1 MERSVK
7 GLKKK
12 SNKGS
17 LRKKRI
23 SLFFIAVL
31 ALFLLFASLISGFM
45 LVLVKKPLHGFF
57 EKKYVYKIGAD
68 NVKTRKTLSYAKN
81 SVFRDG
87 VMYVNFSYVS
97 ELCGFSVSG
106 DNDEFRFF
114 LRNDRADR
122 ILLKKGSS
130 TAVLSG
136 ASIQMDGKA
145 YIGSNGEL
153 FVPCSFINVYIDG
166 ISVEA
171 DEKNDHRINV
181 LYSSEGEFG
190 LTVSAPDE
198 CDTVLK
204 PLGQIQ

>member
-1 MERSVK
+1 MK

-12 SNKGS
+12 SKKGS

-23 SLFFIAVL
+23 LLFFIAVL
-31 ALFLLFASLISGFM
+31 ALFLLFTSLISGFM

-57 EKKYVYKIGAD
+57 EKKYVYKVGAD
-68 NVKTRKTLSYAKN
+68 NTKTRKTLSYAKN

-130 TAVLSG
+130 TAILSG

-181 LYSSEGEFG
+181 LYSSEGKFG

-198 CDTVLK
+198 CDMVLK
-204 PLGQIQ
+204 PLG